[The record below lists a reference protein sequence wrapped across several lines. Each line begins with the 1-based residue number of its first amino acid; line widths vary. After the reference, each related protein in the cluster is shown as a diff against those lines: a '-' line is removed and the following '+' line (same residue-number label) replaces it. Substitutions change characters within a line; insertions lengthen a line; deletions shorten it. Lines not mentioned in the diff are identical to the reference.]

1 MDDDGRRSTDPG
13 SDTRRAEALQS
24 AFRILARRDH
34 TCTELTV
41 KLRGKGFG
49 PDAVA
54 HALNRCRELGYLD
67 DAKTAWAIAGHLTER
82 GYGPLRVRQ
91 TLLQK
96 GVDEALVQKT
106 LARCG
111 DETSQVL
118 RARRILEKKTAR
130 KHRET
135 DVWKR
140 RQAAYRYLA
149 GRGYSSEIIN
159 RAIGDD

>member
-1 MDDDGRRSTDPG
+1 MDDDGRRLTDPG
-13 SDTRRAEALQS
+13 SDTCRAKALQG
-24 AFRILARRDH
+24 AFRFLARRDH
-34 TCTELTV
+34 TCMELTV

-54 HALNRCRELGYLD
+54 HALDRCRELGYLD

-96 GVDEALVQKT
+96 GVDEALVQKA
-106 LARCG
+106 LVRCG
-111 DETSQVL
+111 DEATQVL
-118 RARRILEKKTAR
+118 RARRMLEKKPAR
-130 KHRET
+130 KHPAT

-149 GRGYSSEIIN
+149 GRGFSSEIIS